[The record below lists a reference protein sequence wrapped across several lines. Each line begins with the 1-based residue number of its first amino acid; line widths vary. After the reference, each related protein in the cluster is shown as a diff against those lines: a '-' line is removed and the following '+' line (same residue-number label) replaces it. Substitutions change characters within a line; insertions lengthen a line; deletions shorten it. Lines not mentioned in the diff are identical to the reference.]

1 METDLKDQIRDLI
14 ERGAQPVS
22 FREISER
29 RTARTHAVPRAAGR
43 RRAILTGAGVG
54 LAAAGCAAG
63 LVIATASPSAPA
75 PVGARARQAGPSR
88 QAAPSRQGATVVTA
102 AMIEH
107 VASASGS
114 ALASSGQERINYRCV
129 KNGAVTSAGTDTV
142 TYSGS
147 NYNYATHT
155 AVPAFPDGSIRV
167 VNGQFYITDGTATRV
182 MWLHELG
189 ESTTPH
195 FPEAATLL
203 RLLAPAAK
211 FQNAGT
217 DVIGGVR
224 LTHLHATQVSGL
236 PDDPTLGRYANLVAD
251 DKSGVVPPG
260 TLTALDLWADSTG
273 VVRQM
278 TIQMRGGD
286 GQTTLTV
293 TFSGFGQPQ
302 SITAPATS
310 NAVPG
315 NP

>member
-1 METDLKDQIRDLI
+1 MEPDLKDQIRDLI

-29 RTARTHAVPRAAGR
+29 RTARAHASPRAAGR
-43 RRAILTGAGVG
+43 RRVMFAGAGIG

-63 LVIATASPSAPA
+63 LVIATASPGAPA
-75 PVGARARQAGPSR
+75 PAGAGARQTGP
-88 QAAPSRQGATVVTA
+88 ARQGATLVTT

-107 VASASGS
+107 LASASNS
-114 ALASSGQERINYRCV
+114 ALASSGQERIGYRSV
-129 KNGAVTSAGTDTV
+129 KNGLVTSAGTDTV

-147 NYNYATHT
+147 DYNYAVRTT
-155 AVPAFPDGSIRV
+155 VPAYPDSITRV
-167 VNGQFYITDGTATRV
+167 VNGQFYIALATATGEV
-182 MWLHELG
+182 WLHELG

-203 RLLAPAAK
+203 QLLSPGAK
-211 FQNAGT
+211 FQNVGT
-217 DVIGGVR
+217 EVIGGVR
-224 LTHLHATQVSGL
+224 LTHLRATRVSGL
-236 PDDPTLGRYANLVAD
+236 PDDPTLARYANLVSDA
-251 DKSGVVPPG
+251 KSAVVQAG
-260 TLTALDLWADSTG
+260 TLTALDLWADSHG

-278 TIQMRGGD
+278 TIQLHGGD

-310 NAVPG
+310 SAVQG
-315 NP
+315 SR

>member
-29 RTARTHAVPRAAGR
+29 RAARTHAIPRAAGWR
-43 RRAILTGAGVG
+43 RVILTGAGVG

-75 PVGARARQAGPSR
+75 PGGARPR
-88 QAAPSRQGATVVTA
+88 QAAPSRPGSTLVTA
-102 AMIEH
+102 SIIEH
-107 VASASGS
+107 VASASGA

-147 NYNYATHT
+147 DYNYAMHT
-155 AVPAFPDGSIRV
+155 AVPASPDGSVRV
-167 VNGQFYITDGTATRV
+167 VNGQFYISLPTTTAARV
-182 MWLHELG
+182 VWLHELG
-189 ESTTPH
+189 ESTTPY

-203 RLLAPAAK
+203 RLLSPAAK
-211 FQNAGT
+211 FRNAGT

-236 PDDPTLGRYANLVAD
+236 PDAPTLGRYANLVAD
-251 DKSGVVPPG
+251 DKKGVVPPG
-260 TLTALDLWADSTG
+260 TLTALDLWADSNG
-273 VVRQM
+273 VVHQM
-278 TIQMRGGD
+278 TIQLHGGD
-286 GQTTLTV
+286 GQATVTV

>member
-22 FREISER
+22 FQEISER
-29 RTARTHAVPRAAGR
+29 RTARTHAIPRPAGR
-43 RRAILTGAGVG
+43 RRVIFTGAGVG

-63 LVIATASPSAPA
+63 LVIATASPGAPA
-75 PVGARARQAGPSR
+75 PAGARARPAGPSR
-88 QAAPSRQGATVVTA
+88 QSATLVTA
-102 AMIEH
+102 AVIEH

-114 ALASSGQERINYRCV
+114 ALASSGQERINYRSV

-147 NYNYATHT
+147 DYIYAVRTT
-155 AVPAFPDGSIRV
+155 VPTIPEGIIRV
-167 VNGQFYITDGTATRV
+167 VNGQFYIKDATAIRET
-182 MWLHELG
+182 WIHQLG

-203 RLLAPAAK
+203 RLLSPAAK

-236 PDDPTLGRYANLVAD
+236 PADPTLARYANLVSDA
-251 DKSGVVPPG
+251 KSAVVSAG
-260 TLTALDLWADSTG
+260 TLTALDLWADSQG
-273 VVRQM
+273 VVRRM
-278 TIQMRGGD
+278 TIQLHGGD

-315 NP
+315 SS

>member
-29 RTARTHAVPRAAGR
+29 RTAHTQAVPRAPR
-43 RRAILTGAGVG
+43 RRRVLFTGAGVG
-54 LAAAGCAAG
+54 IAAAGCAAG

-75 PVGARARQAGPSR
+75 PAGAGARQAG
-88 QAAPSRQGATVVTA
+88 PSRQGATVVTA

-107 VASASGS
+107 VASASSS
-114 ALASSGQERINYRCV
+114 ALASSGQERISYRCV

-147 NYNYATHT
+147 NYNYAVHI
-155 AVPAFPDGSIRV
+155 AVPASPDSSIRV
-167 VNGQFYITDGTATRV
+167 VNGQFYISLPTTTAARV
-182 MWLHELG
+182 VWLHELG
-189 ESTTPH
+189 ESTTPS

-203 RLLAPAAK
+203 RLLSPAAK
-211 FQNAGT
+211 FRNAGT

-236 PDDPTLGRYANLVAD
+236 PDAPTLGRYANLVAD

-260 TLTALDLWADSTG
+260 TLTALDLWADSDG
-273 VVRQM
+273 VVHQM
-278 TIQMRGGD
+278 TIQLHGGD
-286 GQTTLTV
+286 GQTTVTV

>member
-29 RTARTHAVPRAAGR
+29 RTARTHASPRAAGTR
-43 RRAILTGAGVG
+43 RVIFTGAGVG

-75 PVGARARQAGPSR
+75 PAGARARQAGPSR
-88 QAAPSRQGATVVTA
+88 QGATLVTA

-107 VASASGS
+107 VASASGT
-114 ALASSGQERINYRCV
+114 ALASSGQERISYRSV

-147 NYNYATHT
+147 DYNYAVRST
-155 AVPAFPDGSIRV
+155 VPAYPEAIIRV
-167 VNGQFYITDGTATRV
+167 VNGQFYIGDATATGET
-182 MWLHELG
+182 WLHQLG

-203 RLLAPAAK
+203 RLLSPAAK

-224 LTHLHATQVSGL
+224 LTHLHAPQVSGL
-236 PDDPTLGRYANLVAD
+236 PDDPTLARYANLVSDA
-251 DKSGVVPPG
+251 KSAVVPAG
-260 TLTALDLWADSTG
+260 TLTALDLWADSDG

-278 TIQMRGGD
+278 TIQLHGGD

-293 TFSGFGQPQ
+293 TFSGFGHPQ

-310 NAVPG
+310 NAVQG
-315 NP
+315 SS

>member
-29 RTARTHAVPRAAGR
+29 RTARTHAIPRAAGR
-43 RRAILTGAGVG
+43 RRVILTGAGVG

-75 PVGARARQAGPSR
+75 PAGARPRLAE
-88 QAAPSRQGATVVTA
+88 PSRQGATLVTA
-102 AMIEH
+102 ALIEH
-107 VASASGS
+107 VASASSS

-147 NYNYATHT
+147 DYNYAMHT
-155 AVPAFPDGSIRV
+155 AVPASPDGSVRV
-167 VNGQFYITDGTATRV
+167 VNGQFYISVPTTTAARV
-182 MWLHELG
+182 VWLHELG
-189 ESTTPH
+189 ESTTPY

-203 RLLAPAAK
+203 RLLSPAAK
-211 FQNAGT
+211 FRNAGT

-236 PDDPTLGRYANLVAD
+236 PDDPTLARYANLVTDAR
-251 DKSGVVPPG
+251 SAVVSPG
-260 TLTALDLWADSTG
+260 TLTALDLWADRNG

-278 TIQMRGGD
+278 TIQLHGGD

-310 NAVPG
+310 IAIKG
-315 NP
+315 ST

>member
-1 METDLKDQIRDLI
+1 METDLKDQIRVLI
-14 ERGAQPVS
+14 ERGAPPVS
-22 FREISER
+22 FQEISER
-29 RTARTHAVPRAAGR
+29 RTGRTHAIPRAAGR
-43 RRAILTGAGVG
+43 RRVMFTGAGVG

-75 PVGARARQAGPSR
+75 PAGARTRQAGPSR
-88 QAAPSRQGATVVTA
+88 QGATLVTA
-102 AMIEH
+102 AMIKH
-107 VASASGS
+107 VASASSS
-114 ALASSGQERINYRCV
+114 ALASSGQERISYRSV
-129 KNGAVTSAGTDTV
+129 KNGAVTSAGADTV

-147 NYNYATHT
+147 DYIYAVHT
-155 AVPAFPDGSIRV
+155 AVPTYQDSSIRV
-167 VNGQFYITDGTATRV
+167 VNGQFYIGLPGATREV
-182 MWLHELG
+182 WLHELG

-203 RLLAPAAK
+203 RLLSPAAK

-224 LTHLHATQVSGL
+224 LTHLHATQVTGL
-236 PDDPTLGRYANLVAD
+236 PDDPTLARYANLVAD
-251 DKSGVVPPG
+251 DKSGVLPGG
-260 TLTALDLWADSTG
+260 TLTALDLWADGHG

-278 TIQMRGGD
+278 TVQLHGGD

-310 NAVPG
+310 NAVPSSS
-315 NP
+315 

>member
-1 METDLKDQIRDLI
+1 MEADLKDQIRELI

-43 RRAILTGAGVG
+43 RRVILTGAGVG

-63 LVIATASPSAPA
+63 LVIATASPSPPAPA
-75 PVGARARQAGPSR
+75 GARPRLAEPS
-88 QAAPSRQGATVVTA
+88 SQGATLVTA
-102 AMIEH
+102 ALIEH
-107 VASASGS
+107 VASASSS
-114 ALASSGQERINYRCV
+114 ALASSGQEKISYRSV

-147 NYNYATHT
+147 DYNYAMHT
-155 AVPAFPDGSIRV
+155 AVPASPDGSVRV
-167 VNGQFYITDGTATRV
+167 VNGQFYISVPTTTAARV
-182 MWLHELG
+182 VWLHELG
-189 ESTTPH
+189 ESTTPY

-203 RLLAPAAK
+203 RLLSPAAK
-211 FQNAGT
+211 FRNAGT

-236 PDDPTLGRYANLVAD
+236 PDAPTLGRYANLVAD
-251 DKSGVVPPG
+251 DKKGVVPPG
-260 TLTALDLWADSTG
+260 TLTALDLWADSNG
-273 VVRQM
+273 VVHQM
-278 TIQMRGGD
+278 TIQLHGGD
-286 GQTTLTV
+286 GQATVTV

>member
-29 RTARTHAVPRAAGR
+29 RTARTHAIPRAAGR
-43 RRAILTGAGVG
+43 RRVILTGAGVG

-75 PVGARARQAGPSR
+75 PAGARPRLAE
-88 QAAPSRQGATVVTA
+88 PSRQGATLVTA
-102 AMIEH
+102 ALIEH
-107 VASASGS
+107 VASASSS
-114 ALASSGQERINYRCV
+114 ALSSSGQERISYRCV

-147 NYNYATHT
+147 NYNYAMHT

-167 VNGQFYITDGTATRV
+167 VNGQFYIALPTTTAARV
-182 MWLHELG
+182 VWLHELG
-189 ESTTPH
+189 ENTTPH

-203 RLLAPAAK
+203 RLLSPAAK
-211 FQNAGT
+211 FRNAGT

-260 TLTALDLWADSTG
+260 TLTALDLWADSDG
-273 VVRQM
+273 VVHQM
-278 TIQMRGGD
+278 TIQLHGGD
-286 GQTTLTV
+286 GQTTVTV

>member
-29 RTARTHAVPRAAGR
+29 RTARTHAIPRAAGR
-43 RRAILTGAGVG
+43 RRVTPPGGGVG

-63 LVIATASPSAPA
+63 LVIATASSSAPA
-75 PVGARARQAGPSR
+75 PAGARPRLAE
-88 QAAPSRQGATVVTA
+88 PSRQGATLVTA
-102 AMIEH
+102 ALIEH
-107 VASASGS
+107 VASASSS
-114 ALASSGQERINYRCV
+114 ALASSGQERISYRCV

-155 AVPAFPDGSIRV
+155 AVPAFPDGIVRV
-167 VNGQFYITDGTATRV
+167 VNGQFYMTDSTATRV

-203 RLLAPAAK
+203 RLLSPAAK
-211 FQNAGT
+211 FRNAGT

-251 DKSGVVPPG
+251 DESGVVPPG
-260 TLTALDLWADSTG
+260 TLTALDLWADSDG
-273 VVRQM
+273 VVHQM
-278 TIQMRGGD
+278 TIQLHGGD
-286 GQTTLTV
+286 GQTTVTV

>member
-1 METDLKDQIRDLI
+1 MEADLKDQIRDLI

-29 RTARTHAVPRAAGR
+29 RTARTHAIPRAAGR
-43 RRAILTGAGVG
+43 RRVMLTGAGVG

-75 PVGARARQAGPSR
+75 PAGSRARQAGPSR
-88 QAAPSRQGATVVTA
+88 QGATLVTA
-102 AMIEH
+102 ALIEH
-107 VASASGS
+107 VASASSS
-114 ALASSGQERINYRCV
+114 ALASSGQERISYRSV

-147 NYNYATHT
+147 DYNYSVSTT
-155 AVPAFPDGSIRV
+155 VPASPDGSIRV
-167 VNGQFYITDGTATRV
+167 VNGQFYISLPTTTAAREV
-182 MWLHELG
+182 WLHELG

-203 RLLAPAAK
+203 RLLSPAAK
-211 FQNAGT
+211 FRNAGT

-236 PDDPTLGRYANLVAD
+236 PDDPTLGRYANLVSDA
-251 DKSGVVPPG
+251 KSAVVPPG
-260 TLTALDLWADSTG
+260 TLTALDLWADSHG
-273 VVRQM
+273 VVHQM
-278 TIQMRGGD
+278 TIQLHGGD
-286 GQTTLTV
+286 GQTTVTV

>member
-1 METDLKDQIRDLI
+1 MEPDLKDQIRELI
-14 ERGAQPVS
+14 ERGARPVS
-22 FREISER
+22 FREIREISER
-29 RTARTHAVPRAAGR
+29 GTARTHAIPRAAGR
-43 RRAILTGAGVG
+43 RRVILIGAGVG

-75 PVGARARQAGPSR
+75 PAGARPRLAE
-88 QAAPSRQGATVVTA
+88 PSRQGATLVTA
-102 AMIEH
+102 ALIEH
-107 VASASGS
+107 VASASSS

-147 NYNYATHT
+147 DYNYAMHT
-155 AVPAFPDGSIRV
+155 AVPASPDGSVRV
-167 VNGQFYITDGTATRV
+167 VNGQFYISLPTTTAARV
-182 MWLHELG
+182 VWLHELG
-189 ESTTPH
+189 ESTTPS

-203 RLLAPAAK
+203 RLLSPAAK
-211 FQNAGT
+211 FRNAGT

-236 PDDPTLGRYANLVAD
+236 PDAPTLGRYANLVAD
-251 DKSGVVPPG
+251 EKKGVVPPG
-260 TLTALDLWADSTG
+260 TLTALDLWADSDG
-273 VVRQM
+273 VVHQM
-278 TIQMRGGD
+278 TIQLHGGD
-286 GQTTLTV
+286 GQTTVTV